1 MPELPGH
8 DRREERRARRRGR
21 RLVRDGD
28 EFTIDEEERGE
39 IELERPEPR
48 PEPPVEVQ
56 GEPWGW
62 RKPGPRPKGWR
73 EDGRYDGD
81 ARGRG
86 DPGPYDGSWDPP
98 DEEDSQ

>member
-8 DRREERRARRRGR
+8 DRRKERRARRRGR

-28 EFTIDEEERGE
+28 EYDILEEDRDE
-39 IELERPEPR
+39 IELEQVERR
-48 PEPPVEVQ
+48 PEPPVDIQ

-62 RKPGPRPKGWR
+62 TKPGDRPKGWPGPSGNR
-73 EDGRYDGD
+73 D
-81 ARGRG
+81 

-98 DEEDSQ
+98 EGGNDGAH